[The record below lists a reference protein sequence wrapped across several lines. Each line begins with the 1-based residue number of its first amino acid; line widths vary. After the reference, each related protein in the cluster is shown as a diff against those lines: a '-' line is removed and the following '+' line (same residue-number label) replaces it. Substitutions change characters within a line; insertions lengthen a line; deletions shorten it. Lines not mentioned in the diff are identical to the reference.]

1 MHEENLIELAEM
13 NKESIT
19 SLLEREPRPEENRRD
34 AREEAAD
41 NSDDPDLQDGFEDK
55 EFAHTSECAMMEPDD
70 SDEEFVL
77 YDGDFEEAFNNEESW
92 RSVLYY

>member
-13 NKESIT
+13 KKESRT
-19 SLLEREPRPEENRRD
+19 SLLEREPRPEESRRD

-41 NSDDPDLQDGFEDK
+41 NSDDPDLEDGFEDK
-55 EFAHTSECAMMEPDD
+55 ELAHTSERAMMEPD